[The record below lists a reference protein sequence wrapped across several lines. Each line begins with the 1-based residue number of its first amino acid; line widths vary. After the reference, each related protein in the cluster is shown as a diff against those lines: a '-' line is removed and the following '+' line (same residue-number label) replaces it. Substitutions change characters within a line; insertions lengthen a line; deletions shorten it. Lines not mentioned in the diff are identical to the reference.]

1 MKKLRWPLLALT
13 VSVVLVLGACSALR
27 PPVTSAAPESARALG
42 GGGTTVVNG
51 QVQEGVVVVG
61 SGSASA
67 DPEIAKIGFGVE
79 VRGDDPDALVSEAA
93 EKMDAAMAA
102 AGEFSLRADETRT
115 LNYNLWVETVHDPQ
129 TGRPTGEVVYHLNHQ
144 VQVTTDNL
152 DTVGEL
158 LAAVVSAGANSVS
171 GVNFTV
177 EDPAALIEEARGAAV
192 ADAQG
197 RAEHL
202 AEQLGIA
209 LGKPLLV
216 TETGSN
222 FPVFADRG
230 IGGGGGMAEQAAAPG
245 FTPGSFSVT
254 VNVQIAYEI
263 R

>member
-1 MKKLRWPLLALT
+1 
-13 VSVVLVLGACSALR
+13 VI
-27 PPVTSAAPESARALG
+27 
-42 GGGTTVVNG
+42 
-51 QVQEGVVVVG
+51 G

-67 DPEIAKIGFGVE
+67 DPELAKIGFGVE
-79 VRGDDPDALVSEAA
+79 LRGNDPDALVSEAA

-102 AGEFSLRADETRT
+102 AGEFSLLEDETRT

-129 TGRPTGEVVYHLNHQ
+129 TGRPTGDVVYHLNHQ
-144 VQVTTDNL
+144 VQVTTENL
-152 DTVGEL
+152 ETVGEL

-177 EDPAALIEEARGAAV
+177 QDPAALVEEARSAAV
-192 ADAQG
+192 ADARA

-202 AEQLGIA
+202 AEELGVAI
-209 LGKPLLV
+209 GSPVLV

-222 FPVFADRG
+222 FPLFADRG
-230 IGGGGGMAEQAAAPG
+230 IGGGGAMTEQAAPS

-254 VNVQIAYEI
+254 VNIQVVYEI

>member
-1 MKKLRWPLLALT
+1 MNRLRWPLVALT
-13 VSVVLVLGACSALR
+13 VVVVLTLGACSALR
-27 PPVTSAAPESARALG
+27 PAATSAAPESGRLSG

-51 QVQEGVVVVG
+51 QVQEGVSVIG

-67 DPEIAKIGFGVE
+67 DPELAKIGFGVE
-79 VRGDDPDALVSEAA
+79 LRGNDPDALVSEAA

-102 AGEFSLRADETRT
+102 AGEFSLLEDETRT

-129 TGRPTGEVVYHLNHQ
+129 TGRPTGDVVYHLNHQ
-144 VQVTTDNL
+144 VQVTTENL
-152 DTVGEL
+152 ETVGEL

-177 EDPAALIEEARGAAV
+177 QDPAALVEEARSAAV
-192 ADAQG
+192 ADARA

-202 AEQLGIA
+202 AEELGVAI
-209 LGKPLLV
+209 GSPVLV

-222 FPVFADRG
+222 FPLFADRG
-230 IGGGGGMAEQAAAPG
+230 IGGGGAMTEQAAPS

-254 VNVQIAYEI
+254 VNIQVVYEI